1 MDSKRT
7 TNVQIFYSCYNFTKQ
22 YQRNSGL
29 FELYGKSVKA
39 SVDDESFFFNQ
50 LTFYAVQK

>member
-1 MDSKRT
+1 MDSNRSIYNIKRT
-7 TNVQIFYSCYNFTKQ
+7 TNVQIFYSCFNFTKQ

-39 SVDDESFFFNQ
+39 SVDDESFFF
-50 LTFYAVQK
+50 